1 MLIIL
6 LLKMR
11 NFIKLK
17 KINIMQACEIRSL
30 SVSGCAIGNSREIE
44 TMHSSSIDSTSSIG
58 SYTYIGCYTNITKS
72 RIGRYCSV
80 ANNVSI
86 GQGEHRLD
94 RVTTSAKFYATPWE
108 TLTAND
114 CVIESDVWIGVD
126 AVVLRGV
133 KIGVGAVVAANAVVT
148 KDVPDFAIV
157 GGVPARFIRYRFSEE
172 KQKIILASRWW
183 EKEREEAAAVIRQLE
198 KKLGLP

>member
-1 MLIIL
+1 MFFSKIL
-6 LLKMR
+6 
-11 NFIKLK
+11 NFTKLK
-17 KINIMQACEIRSL
+17 KINIMQGCKVRSL
-30 SVSGCAIGNSREIE
+30 SVSARAIGNSQEIE
-44 TMHSSSIDSTSSIG
+44 TMHSTSIDSTSSIG

-94 RVTTSAKFYATPWE
+94 GVTTSTKFYTTPWE
-108 TLTAND
+108 TLTASD

-133 KIGVGAVVAANAVVT
+133 KIGLGAVVAANAVVT
-148 KDVPDFAIV
+148 RDVPDFAIV
-157 GGVPARFIRYRFSEE
+157 GGVPARLIRYRFSEK
-172 KQKIILASRWW
+172 KQKIVLASRWW
-183 EKEREEAAAVIRQLE
+183 EKEREEAAAVMCELE

>member
-1 MLIIL
+1 MIIIL
-6 LLKMR
+6 IAKIR

-17 KINIMQACEIRSL
+17 IINITQRCQIKSL
-30 SVSGCAIGNSREIE
+30 GVSARALGSSREVE
-44 TMHSSSIDSTSSIG
+44 SMHSTSIDSTSNIG

-72 RIGRYCSV
+72 RVGRYCSV
-80 ANNVSI
+80 GNNVSI

-94 RVTTSAKFYATPWE
+94 RVTTSTKFYETPWE
-108 TLTAND
+108 TLTVND

-157 GGVPARFIRYRFSEE
+157 GGVPARLIRYRFSEE
-172 KQKIILASRWW
+172 NQKIILASRWW
-183 EKEREEAAAVIRQLE
+183 EKEYEEAALVIRQLE
-198 KKLGLP
+198 DLFILP